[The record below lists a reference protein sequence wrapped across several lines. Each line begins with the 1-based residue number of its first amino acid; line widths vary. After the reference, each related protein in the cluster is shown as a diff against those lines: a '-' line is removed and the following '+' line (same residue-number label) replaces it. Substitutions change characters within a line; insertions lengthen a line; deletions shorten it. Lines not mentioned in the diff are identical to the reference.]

1 MVQNRRNG
9 IREYLEKL
17 GEKQYPSRKRKFSS
31 IAVSADVKSQ
41 RKKSQLI
48 VLILLAVWIGWKVFE
63 NRSQLKLCKCCCT
76 KYLGPVIRPQSCK

>member
-1 MVQNRRNG
+1 MVQNRRDG

-41 RKKSQLI
+41 RKKLQLI
-48 VLILLAVWIGWKVFE
+48 VLILLAV
-63 NRSQLKLCKCCCT
+63 
-76 KYLGPVIRPQSCK
+76 